1 MKVANFTAAFFVEI
15 FNKKVFDKNKKAS
28 IISGIKGKGVF
39 GIIISKG
46 AFLFFRI
53 SCKAQNK
60 CKNAK
65 KNAQKPLK
73 KALKTRKKRI
83 KNVQKQR
90 SAVLWKQ
97 YLIISAA
104 WYLTTG

>member
-1 MKVANFTAAFFVEI
+1 MIFALFYPFMKAANFTAAFFVEI

-39 GIIISKG
+39 GIIIPKG

-65 KNAQKPLK
+65 KRSKTVKKSLKNMQK
-73 KALKTRKKRI
+73 TH
-83 KNVQKQR
+83 
-90 SAVLWKQ
+90 
-97 YLIISAA
+97 
-104 WYLTTG
+104 

>member
-1 MKVANFTAAFFVEI
+1 MIFALFYPFMKAANFTAAFFVEI

-39 GIIISKG
+39 GIIIPKG

-53 SCKAQNK
+53 SCKAENK

-65 KNAQKPLK
+65 KTLK
-73 KALKTRKKRI
+73 NR
-83 KNVQKQR
+83 
-90 SAVLWKQ
+90 
-97 YLIISAA
+97 
-104 WYLTTG
+104 